1 VVWFGEALP
10 EAELMAAE
18 AAAESCDLMLVVGTS
33 GEVYPAAGLVH
44 QAHLAGSRVVIV
56 NPEPSALDGLADAQ
70 VRERAAQCLPLLL
83 ED

>member
-1 VVWFGEALP
+1 
-10 EAELMAAE
+10 
-18 AAAESCDLMLVVGTS
+18 LMLVVGTS